1 MRRSVEII
9 LSFLLF
15 AVLLTNMGAHGFH
28 AKELV
33 HDLDHHGQTSIATL
47 ANPHTGLPETG
58 GNPKSEPFDEMEHQL
73 FHAVGTSY
81 LLASHASSSS
91 WEASAQILVPASSSP
106 SLPIAQLE
114 PPLPPPRSF
123 AFI

>member
-1 MRRSVEII
+1 MRTSVRTI
-9 LSFLLF
+9 LSFLMF
-15 AVLLTNMGAHGFH
+15 AVLLTSMGAHGFH

-47 ANPHTGLPETG
+47 GSPHTGAPETG
-58 GNPKSEPFDEMEHQL
+58 ENSKSEPLDEIEHQL

-81 LLASHASSSS
+81 LLASGTATFSRD
-91 WEASAQILVPASSSP
+91 ASAQILVPASSSP
-106 SLPIAQLE
+106 SLPVAELE
-114 PPLPPPRSF
+114 PPLRPPRSF